1 MVHGLEQII
10 ELNETEAA
18 RELLE
23 MELKGRRERK
33 EGGRRELML
42 GLIKTMEQFLGRRVE
57 AEDIQRLVDRSRNE
71 REKEGGKK
79 DES

>member
-57 AEDIQRLVDRSRNE
+57 AEDIQRLVDRR
-71 REKEGGKK
+71 RKEGERRKEGIC
-79 DES
+79 

>member
-42 GLIKTMEQFLGRRVE
+42 GLIKTMEVFLGRRVD
-57 AEDIQRLVDRSRNE
+57 AEDIQSLVDRR
-71 REKEGGKK
+71 RKEGERRKEGIC
-79 DES
+79 

>member
-42 GLIKTMEQFLGRRVE
+42 GLIKTMEVFLGRRVD
-57 AEDIQRLVDRSRNE
+57 AEDIQRLVDRRRNE

>member
-42 GLIKTMEQFLGRRVE
+42 GLIKTMEVFLGRRVD
-57 AEDIQRLVDRSRNE
+57 AEDIQRLVDRR
-71 REKEGGKK
+71 RKEGERRKEGIC
-79 DES
+79 